1 MVFLTS
7 TAGDNRVDCG
17 CVLMCS
23 HCSVTISRLMV
34 CCEFSWPVRQGQ
46 TCVWEF
52 LPGVMKCPGCQAMRE
67 SGGRTEARCIYQ
79 NELKGG
85 AETALVSSLSGTLS
99 SDAAPMWTPLDRE
112 PWEFDLNVES
122 GWAELWKHNVK
133 DSCFITNNT
142 VDCHQF
148 SEYS

>member
-1 MVFLTS
+1 MGSKTWLTKIIDLHGFPNIHS
-7 TAGDNRVDCG
+7 WWQQGWLC

-67 SGGRTEARCIYQ
+67 SGGTNR
-79 NELKGG
+79 G
-85 AETALVSSLSGTLS
+85 AVHLSK
-99 SDAAPMWTPLDRE
+99 
-112 PWEFDLNVES
+112 
-122 GWAELWKHNVK
+122 WAEGMGLKQHWFPVYQVHCRLTQLPCEHHWTENPGNLTWMWNLAGLN
-133 DSCFITNNT
+133 SGNT
-142 VDCHQF
+142 MLKIVVL
-148 SEYS
+148 